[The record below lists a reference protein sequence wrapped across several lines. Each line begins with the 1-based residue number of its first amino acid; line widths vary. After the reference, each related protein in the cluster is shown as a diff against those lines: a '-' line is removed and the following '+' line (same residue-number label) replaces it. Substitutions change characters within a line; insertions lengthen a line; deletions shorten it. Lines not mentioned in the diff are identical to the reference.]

1 MPTGFG
7 KTNTAIMAIR
17 LMLKKFEDLK
27 VIIVVPTDLL
37 QEQWKSKLDINGLS
51 LNCEVLVINTAIKTK
66 RTCDMLVIDEI
77 HRTGA
82 DKFSEVFNV
91 ISYKY
96 ILGLTATLERLDGRH
111 IIINRYCPIVDVVT
125 TEEAVANGW
134 MAKNVE
140 YKVILNVA
148 DIGTYQEMQREFSEH
163 FEFFNYNFNLVT
175 SLLGKKGLSNRL
187 NLRNEMFQAW
197 ADLQP
202 YYTEEQAKQR
212 KTEILRD
219 ITLHAVALMR
229 VVQARK
235 KFIYN
240 HPDKLR
246 LTREIIKYRP
256 NAKIITFSATV
267 EVASKIGVGYVYSGK
282 DSKKKGRTTIE
293 EFGNL
298 DSGVLNT
305 VAKANE
311 GLDCPGLS
319 VAIILGMD
327 SSPIKYTQRKGRVVR
342 KEGDKIAEIFTF
354 VINNTVETEWFN
366 KSHKNAEVI
375 TIDEENLMH
384 VLKGEP
390 YSTYKRTV
398 SKFTFTC

>member
-140 YKVILNVA
+140 YKVILNVT

-267 EVASKIGVGYVYSGK
+267 DVANKIGVGYVYSGK

-311 GLDCPGLS
+311 G
-319 VAIILGMD
+319 
-327 SSPIKYTQRKGRVVR
+327 
-342 KEGDKIAEIFTF
+342 
-354 VINNTVETEWFN
+354 
-366 KSHKNAEVI
+366 
-375 TIDEENLMH
+375 
-384 VLKGEP
+384 
-390 YSTYKRTV
+390 
-398 SKFTFTC
+398 